1 MSDDDTN
8 DFVAELEKQ
17 AAEFEERA
25 KFWESKQGTVTGLQ
39 VQVEGGVWKEVSAKE
54 LASRLRWLAKE
65 WRDIARHV
73 RLRGLRGSRHV

>member
-39 VQVEGGVWKEVSAKE
+39 VQVEGGVWGDDSGKRHLPA
-54 LASRLRWLAKE
+54 RR
-65 WRDIARHV
+65 RDQARIARD
-73 RLRGLRGSRHV
+73 LREYTWAAPVKGSR